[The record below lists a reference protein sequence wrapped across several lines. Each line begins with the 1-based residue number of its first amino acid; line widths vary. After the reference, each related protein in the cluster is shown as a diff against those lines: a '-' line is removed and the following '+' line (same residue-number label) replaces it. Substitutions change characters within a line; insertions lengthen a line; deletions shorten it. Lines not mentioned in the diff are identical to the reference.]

1 MSELYILPCSKTKI
15 WDVNPRLAPFQ
26 PSGTVYQGQLHL
38 KGKSFVETYS
48 KSNPAYLILSA
59 KYGFIYPETMIENYN
74 VTFKNKKPD
83 LEFLGKQIRD
93 YGLYDTKVVI
103 VLGGSA
109 YYDVVERVFKKSKV
123 CIPLQ
128 FMPIGVM
135 LSALNDPASV
145 KRSIDDFI
153 WNAFP
158 GSWPPTTNL
167 TEGCK
172 RVGPKSN
179 LDEIER
185 RR

>member
-15 WDVNPRLAPFQ
+15 WDINPRLEPLQ
-26 PSGTVYQGQLHL
+26 PSGDVYNGQLHL
-38 KGKSFVETYS
+38 KGKSFVKFYQ
-48 KSNPAYLILSA
+48 KSDPAYLILSA

-74 VTFKNKKPD
+74 ETFKTKKAD

-93 YGLYDTKVVI
+93 YGLYDTKLVI

-128 FMPIGVM
+128 FMPIGMM
-135 LSALNDPASV
+135 LSALNNPTSV
-145 KRSIDDFI
+145 KKTIDDFI

-158 GSWPPTTNL
+158 ENGETPLAL
-167 TEGCK
+167 TAGCK
-172 RVGPKSN
+172 RKGP
-179 LDEIER
+179 LPTLEEQER
-185 RR
+185 R